1 MKKPEDVRGEAGPL
15 ETRSV
20 IFVEHTPDGM
30 LAKRLREQVN
40 RMEHIMGFKL
50 KVVERTGTR
59 LKDMFSPT
67 NVWGEANVNVM
78 TALHV
83 PRSVRTY
90 LIALG
95 GALLMNLFAANAI
108 LGLRNEAPFGP

>member
-40 RMEHIMGFKL
+40 RMEHIMGFKF

-67 NVWGEANVNVM
+67 NVLGEANVNVM
-78 TALHV
+78 TAPHV
-83 PRSVRTY
+83 PRGVRTY
-90 LIALG
+90 LIALEG
-95 GALLMNLFAANAI
+95 VLFMSLFVADAT
-108 LGLRNEAPFGP
+108 LGQRNQAP